1 MRESPHWFL
10 SKDGDD
16 YVREFF
22 DRHYSR
28 IYRKDG
34 RRSKKFIGPGQYILL
49 RTWDCDAIFAWR
61 KFIDDCPGQFGVN
74 CAIFRNESPHKSS
87 ALIREADAIADF
99 AWPGERHYTYVNAQ
113 KIQSVN
119 PGYCFKRAG
128 WRQCGE
134 TRGGLVILERISHEK
149 GVIFSNRNAK
159 TNSIKPLR
167 L

>member
-1 MRESPHWFL
+1 MMKESPHWFL

-49 RTWDCDAIFAWR
+49 RTWDCDAIFTWR

-74 CAIFRNESPHKSS
+74 CAIFRNESPIKS
-87 ALIREADAIADF
+87 
-99 AWPGERHYTYVNAQ
+99 
-113 KIQSVN
+113 
-119 PGYCFKRAG
+119 
-128 WRQCGE
+128 
-134 TRGGLVILERISHEK
+134 
-149 GVIFSNRNAK
+149 
-159 TNSIKPLR
+159 
-167 L
+167 